1 MNNLLVVISGPSGSG
16 KSTIIQ
22 NLLRNRNN
30 ASQISTY
37 TTRSPRVGEIHGEQY
52 NFISS
57 KEYLEL
63 LNANKLMA
71 CSKIES
77 DYYGMPLLEDKLG
90 ENDNKDFLIDMGVS
104 GGLEIKERFPE
115 TVMIYVIPKTEEQLL
130 RQRGD
135 RGKTRQS
142 RGIKQI
148 QRVLKTKKYDWL
160 VINENLE
167 ETIQNVEDIL
177 NFMRKRKFGNIS
189 NDEMRA
195 YKRTLKGL
203 LFLDKQNIDFLN
215 DFYNRDKEEFEINE

>member
-30 ASQISTY
+30 ARQISTY
-37 TTRSPRVGEIHGEQY
+37 TTRNPRAGEIDGEQY
-52 NFISS
+52 NFISP
-57 KEYLEL
+57 KEYLDL

-71 CSKIES
+71 CSKIEN
-77 DYYGMPLLEDKLG
+77 DYYGMPLLEDKLE
-90 ENDNKDFLIDMGVS
+90 ENNNKDLLIDMGVS
-104 GGLEIKERFPE
+104 GGLEIKEKFPE

-142 RGIKQI
+142 RGVKQI
-148 QRVLKTKKYDWL
+148 QRVLKTRKYDWL

-167 ETIQNVEDIL
+167 ETIQNVEEIL
-177 NFMRKRKFGNIS
+177 NFMRKRRFGDIS
-189 NDEMRA
+189 NDEMRV
-195 YKRTLKGL
+195 YKGTLKGL
-203 LFLDKQNIDFLN
+203 LFLDEQNIKFLT
-215 DFYNRDKEEFEINE
+215 DFYDRDKEEFEINE

>member
-37 TTRSPRVGEIHGEQY
+37 TTRSPRAGEINGEQY
-52 NFISS
+52 NFISP

-77 DYYGMPLLEDKLG
+77 DYYGMPLLEDKLE

-148 QRVLKTKKYDWL
+148 QRVLKTRKYDWL

-189 NDEMRA
+189 NDEMRD
-195 YKRTLKGL
+195 YKRALKGL
-203 LFLDKQNIDFLN
+203 LFLDEQNLDFLN
-215 DFYNRDKEEFEINE
+215 DFYNRDKEELEINE

>member
-22 NLLRNRNN
+22 NLLKNRNN
-30 ASQISTY
+30 ARQISTY
-37 TTRSPRVGEIHGEQY
+37 TTRSPRVGEIDGEQY
-52 NFISS
+52 NFISP
-57 KEYLEL
+57 KEYLDL
-63 LNANKLMA
+63 LNENKLMA

-77 DYYGMPLLEDKLG
+77 DYYGMPLLEDKLE
-90 ENDNKDFLIDMGVS
+90 ENNNRDFLIDMGVS

-115 TVMIYVIPKTEEQLL
+115 TVMIYVMPRTEEQLL

-135 RGKTRQS
+135 RGRTRQS

-203 LFLDKQNIDFLN
+203 LLLDKQNIDFLN